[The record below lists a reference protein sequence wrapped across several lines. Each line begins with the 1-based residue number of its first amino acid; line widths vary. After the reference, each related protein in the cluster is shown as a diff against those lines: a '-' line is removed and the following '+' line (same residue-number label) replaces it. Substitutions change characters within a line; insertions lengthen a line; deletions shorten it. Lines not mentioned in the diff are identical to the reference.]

1 MGKTVSMSVGRVAI
15 FHDIRKEISANV
27 DHSLTKNNVIFI
39 DKFPKTPVGK
49 VDYPKLLEKIN

>member
-39 DKFPKTPVGK
+39 DKLSKHNYSVESYTNSKFQP
-49 VDYPKLLEKIN
+49 